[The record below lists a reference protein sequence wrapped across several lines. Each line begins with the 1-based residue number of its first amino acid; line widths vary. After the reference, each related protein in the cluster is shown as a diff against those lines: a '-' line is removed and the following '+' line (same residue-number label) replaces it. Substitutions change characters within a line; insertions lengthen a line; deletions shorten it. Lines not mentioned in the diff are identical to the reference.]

1 MREIN
6 PLQENQSM
14 TDSENSLRTL
24 KFEPEQ
30 STDMESISAVDDFST
45 ARILTSRR
53 YTRTSASQ
61 YVGLIM
67 CMTISLTAVLQHA
80 SLDLRGRV
88 QQECPSGKKEI
99 CLANQI
105 ALLE

>member
-6 PLQENQSM
+6 LRQEIQSL

-61 YVGLIM
+61 CVGLM
-67 CMTISLTAVLQHA
+67 M
-80 SLDLRGRV
+80 
-88 QQECPSGKKEI
+88 
-99 CLANQI
+99 
-105 ALLE
+105 